1 MSQVVKKEAN
11 EVAVYEGFE
20 QFQGEGFSEVK
31 TEDLAIPFLRVLA
44 DVSPQVKKRD
54 GAYVEGAEAGM
65 IFNTVLNEVYEAEK
79 DGIFVIPCH
88 YNRRYVEWRGREE
101 GGGYVGSY
109 TPDDP
114 IVKTVTRSDQ
124 GQDLLPNGNQLTN
137 TAQFFV
143 LMLHPELGPQKA
155 LMTMASTQLKKGRK
169 WLTQAQSLTAQGK
182 NGLYTLPLMSQVY
195 KVTSVP
201 EQNDKGSWYGW
212 EIARERSLD
221 LSNQGDKDVFDMA
234 VAFAKSVKAGDV
246 ELNDGSNH
254 VGTDS
259 DDNVP
264 F

>member
-1 MSQVVKKEAN
+1 MSQVVKKEVN
-11 EVAVYEGFE
+11 EVTVYEGFE

-79 DGIFVIPCH
+79 NGIFVIPCH

>member
-109 TPDDP
+109 TPDGP
-114 IVKTVTRSDQ
+114 IVKTVARSEQ

-254 VGTDS
+254 VGTDP

>member
-1 MSQVVKKEAN
+1 MSQVVKKEVN

-114 IVKTVTRSDQ
+114 IVKTVTRSEQ

-212 EIARERSLD
+212 EIARERSLN

>member
-79 DGIFVIPCH
+79 EGICVIPCH

-137 TAQFFV
+137 TSEFFV

-212 EIARERSLD
+212 EISRERSLD

-234 VAFAKSVKAGDV
+234 VAFGKSVKAGDV

-254 VGTDS
+254 VGTDP

>member
-246 ELNDGSNH
+246 ELNDGSSH

>member
-88 YNRRYVEWRGREE
+88 YN
-101 GGGYVGSY
+101 
-109 TPDDP
+109 
-114 IVKTVTRSDQ
+114 
-124 GQDLLPNGNQLTN
+124 
-137 TAQFFV
+137 V

-254 VGTDS
+254 VGTDP

>member
-114 IVKTVTRSDQ
+114 IVKTVTRSEQ

-212 EIARERSLD
+212 EIARERSLN

>member
-79 DGIFVIPCH
+79 EGICVIPCH

-114 IVKTVTRSDQ
+114 IVKTVTRSEQ

-254 VGTDS
+254 VGTDP

>member
-114 IVKTVTRSDQ
+114 IVKTVTRSEQ

-143 LMLHPELGPQKA
+143 LMLHPELGPQKS

-212 EIARERSLD
+212 EIARERSLN

>member
-182 NGLYTLPLMSQVY
+182 NVLYTLPLMSQVY

-234 VAFAKSVKAGDV
+234 VAFAKSVKGGDV
-246 ELNDGSNH
+246 ALNDGSNH
-254 VGTDS
+254 VGTDP